1 MTDALWKMDKGPKLR
16 QFNMD
21 LNALTRR
28 ISEQEQIKMS
38 TQTSKPSKDETFVMI
53 GIYDFRSVVLLN
65 KGQQR
70 NKTVSIYIIYLD

>member
-1 MTDALWKMDKGPKLR
+1 MDKGPKLR

-28 ISEQEQIKMS
+28 ISEQEQMKMS

-53 GIYDFRSVVLLN
+53 
-65 KGQQR
+65 
-70 NKTVSIYIIYLD
+70 